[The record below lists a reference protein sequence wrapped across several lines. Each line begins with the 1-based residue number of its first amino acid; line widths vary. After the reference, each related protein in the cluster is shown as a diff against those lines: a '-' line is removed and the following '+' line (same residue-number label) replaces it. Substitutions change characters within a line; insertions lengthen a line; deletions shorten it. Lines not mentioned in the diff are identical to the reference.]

1 MRIECSRSW
10 LLVETQRLALTIIW
24 PGSPAAGCFSFPDD
38 RRFGWTAG
46 EAGEPGWREMRFY
59 LGRVFATLER
69 KPAGL
74 KLA

>member
-1 MRIECSRSW
+1 MMIECSRSW
-10 LLVETQRLALTIIW
+10 LLVEARRFALTIIW
-24 PGSPAAGCFSFPDD
+24 PGSPAAGFFSFPGD
-38 RRFGWTAG
+38 RRFGWTT
-46 EAGEPGWREMRFY
+46 EHAGEPGSRETRFF

>member
-1 MRIECSRSW
+1 MKVECSRSW
-10 LLVETQRLALTIIW
+10 LLVEMQRFAFTIIW

-38 RRFGWTAG
+38 RSFGWTTEDAG
-46 EAGEPGWREMRFY
+46 GPGARETRFF

-69 KPAGL
+69 KPVGL